1 MINGAIMS
9 IKQLSLVVAVSALT
23 FTTATNAVL
32 GPIPIYLNTE
42 YRTSNPVIGSI
53 SSTITLT
60 RSDIEKSGA
69 HSFLELLATV
79 PSIGL
84 VNPQGNIPAVF
95 LRGNE
100 ARHTLVLVDGVSIN
114 DISSTDG
121 AVGYALK
128 GVSLNDIE
136 KIEIIKGSSS
146 VLYGSG
152 AIGGVISITTKKG
165 ADGRKASLSI
175 TAGTHNSKNYNF
187 TASAGDNDN
196 FIRLSSNRY
205 LTDGISAKTTNNEK
219 DGITDRTT
227 NLKVG
232 INTKNTKIIFDVSSS
247 ENDTEY
253 DGCYG
258 SDVNDCVA
266 NKTILKKG
274 LSFDK
279 DIYTIWNAKLSYN
292 IVDQARQNIDNGT
305 ADAYGKTFKKTD
317 LTLLNTI
324 NLTNSLLNIGLSKI
338 DDKDIT
344 ANKTLSS
351 NDVYF
356 NFQKNINEIDLNTG
370 LRFINHSDFGNETV
384 YNLGIAKNINND
396 TRLTSTYGTAFYAP
410 AIYQINYGATSSL
423 KPETSKNIEFGIE
436 QQFDWGDSNIKFY
449 KNNVKSLIDYNW
461 AGCSA
466 GVLDYSNWPTV
477 GCTDGGVYTP
487 DFYSNK
493 SKLNIKGIE
502 FSLNTNIKG
511 YVINTSH
518 NYVNSKLD
526 GSSTQQKRRPKNTT
540 NLTINK
546 KYGKFISNVQVIKKS
561 SSIDTTTLPGYSLV
575 NLSTAYNYNTDT
587 KVSLKINNALD
598 KDYTIV
604 SGYNQLGRTVNL
616 GITYKF

>member
-1 MINGAIMS
+1 MINGAIMN
-9 IKQLSLVVAVSALT
+9 IKKLSLAAAVSALT
-23 FTTATNAVL
+23 FTTASNAVL

-42 YRTSNPVIGSI
+42 YRTDTPVIGSI

-60 RSDIEKSGA
+60 SSDIEKSGA
-69 HSFLELLATV
+69 NSFLELLATI
-79 PSIGL
+79 PSAGL

-128 GVSLNDIE
+128 SVSLNDIE
-136 KIEIIKGSSS
+136 KIEIIKGSAS

-165 ADGRKASLSI
+165 AHGENVSLSI
-175 TAGTHNSKNYNF
+175 TAGTHRSRNYSF
-187 TASAGDNDN
+187 IASAGDNDN
-196 FIRLSSNRY
+196 FVRLSSNRY
-205 LTDGISAKTTNNEK
+205 LTNGISAKTTNTER
-219 DGITDRTT
+219 DGITDQTT

-232 INTKNTKIIFDVSSS
+232 INTNNTKIIFDVSSS
-247 ENDTEY
+247 KNDTEY

-258 SDVNDCVA
+258 SDANNCLA
-266 NKTILKKG
+266 NKTTLKKG
-274 LSFDK
+274 VSFDK
-279 DIYTIWNAKLSYN
+279 DIYTTWNTKLYYN
-292 IVDQARQNIDNGT
+292 IVDQTRQNIDNGT
-305 ADAYGKTFKKTD
+305 ADVYGKTFKKTD
-317 LTLLNTI
+317 ITLLNTV
-324 NLTNSLLNIGLSKI
+324 NLNNFLLNIGLSKI

-370 LRFINHSDFGNETV
+370 LRFINHSDFGNETI
-384 YNLGIAKNINND
+384 YNLGVAKNINND
-396 TRLTSTYGTAFYAP
+396 TRLTGTYGTAFYAP

-423 KPETSKNIEFGIE
+423 KPETSKNIEIGIE
-436 QQFDWGDSNIKFY
+436 KQHDWGDSNIKFY
-449 KNNVKSLIDYNW
+449 KNEVRNLIDYNW
-461 AGCSA
+461 ASCST
-466 GVLDYSNWPTV
+466 GDLDYSNWPTA

-502 FSLNTNIKG
+502 LSLNTSIKG
-511 YVINTSH
+511 YDISAGH
-518 NYVNSKLD
+518 NYVDSKLD

-546 KYGKFISNVQVIKKS
+546 KYGEFTSNVQVIKKS
-561 SSIDTTTLPGYSLV
+561 SSIDTTTLPGYILV
-575 NLSTAYNYNTDT
+575 NLSTVYNYNTDT

-598 KDYTIV
+598 KDYTV
-604 SGYNQLGRTVNL
+604 VNDYNQLGRTINL
-616 GITYKF
+616 GVIYKF